1 MHTMKEIAEANSPL
15 PSHKWLSYSNNERII
30 KLKEISSEYLD
41 NIEVIKTFDN
51 GQVILCFL
59 NKFSPGERG
68 DFLLNYE
75 FFLKKNFDEAITV
88 WLEPLGDKNTLRRL
102 RGIEVKNE

>member
-1 MHTMKEIAEANSPL
+1 MKEIAEANSPL
-15 PSHKWLSYSNNERII
+15 PSRKWLSYSNNERII

-41 NIEVIKTFDN
+41 NIEVLKALDN
-51 GQVILCFL
+51 GQVILCLL
-59 NKFSPGERG
+59 NNLNPGERG

-75 FFLKKNFDEAITV
+75 SFLKRNLDEAITV

-102 RGIEVKNE
+102 RGIEVKK